1 MAKIRRRGVA
11 IVESKKGILV
21 VSTNGK
27 KFMLPGGG
35 AKIFES
41 RKKAAIRELYEETGL
56 KIKSIKYF
64 FSYVGKKWH
73 NHRRKL
79 IKNNTKVF
87 LVAEHGEKVI
97 GTASIELEKWRRNH
111 FGKFGIAIIDGYR
124 GMGLGKYLMS
134 EIIKLARK
142 ELKPRP
148 KMIQLEVYVNNK
160 IAIKFYNKM
169 GFKTVAKVPRQI
181 QYKGKLIDEFI
192 MILYI

>member
-1 MAKIRRRGVA
+1 M
-11 IVESKKGILV
+11 ESKKGILV

-87 LVAEHGEKVI
+87 IVKTI
-97 GTASIELEKWRRNH
+97 GKPKPRSEIKCV
-111 FGKFGIAIIDGYR
+111 KFWTPKSKINLTSGTERAIK
-124 GMGLGKYLMS
+124 KYLS
-134 EIIKLARK
+134 EH
-142 ELKPRP
+142 E
-148 KMIQLEVYVNNK
+148 NK
-160 IAIKFYNKM
+160 IF
-169 GFKTVAKVPRQI
+169 
-181 QYKGKLIDEFI
+181 L
-192 MILYI
+192 